1 MNTNKRGDI
10 FLLAKCGL
18 ILFIILLFQSCASTS
33 TPVNNI
39 VGSDFKDNLPGLW
52 EGMWSGASGTTG
64 KEHLNITKIDG
75 NEVYL
80 TGFTEGYGSVPD
92 ADEVSGSIE
101 NSTLLLTWPGSNCTE
116 KYSMKK
122 DDSNIFILYGTYK
135 CGPGMV
141 GSVQLKKNE

>member
-1 MNTNKRGDI
+1 MKTNKRGDI
-10 FLLAKCGL
+10 YLLAKGVL
-18 ILFIILLFQSCASTS
+18 IFFIILLFQSCASTS

-52 EGMWSGASGTTG
+52 EGMWSSPSGLPG

-75 NEVYL
+75 NEVFL
-80 TGFTEGYGSVPD
+80 TGFAEGGGSVPD

-101 NSTLLLTWPGSNCTE
+101 NSTLLLTWPGSNCKE

-122 DDSNIFILYGTYK
+122 DASNNFILYGTYK
-135 CGPGMV
+135 CGTGNM
-141 GSVQLKKNE
+141 GSVQLKKIE